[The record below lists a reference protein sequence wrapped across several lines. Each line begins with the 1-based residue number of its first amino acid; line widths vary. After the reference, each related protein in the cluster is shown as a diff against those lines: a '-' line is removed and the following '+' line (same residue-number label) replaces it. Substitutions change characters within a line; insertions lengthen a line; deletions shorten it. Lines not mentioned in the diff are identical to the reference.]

1 MSFYA
6 RLVLGAIM
14 ALVFAACMWGSY
26 KAGRNAV
33 IAEEVKTRT
42 AITEALD
49 NSRKGTADAIAE
61 LKPQVQIINQKVR
74 EVVRTVPVYREC
86 VHAPGVLE
94 DINRAL
100 TGGPVGG
107 GVLPPVD
114 PAK

>member
-6 RLVLGAIM
+6 RMVAGAVL
-14 ALVFAACMWGSY
+14 ALVFASCMWWSY

-33 IAEEVKTRT
+33 IAEEVKTRE
-42 AITEALD
+42 AVSAALD

-100 TGGPVGG
+100 TGGPASGG
-107 GVLPPVD
+107 LLPPVD